1 MVFIEGLKERFS
13 LLCWFIQ
20 GCHQKRFLI
29 KNKFSKDNIMISS
42 FADFR
47 ISDLIDKLP
56 PLLSNLD
63 AQSIRNVENAL
74 EVNFMLHNKGVV
86 ADKRTY
92 LSKEQ
97 IEEYN
102 KFGNSD
108 KFLLARKYGIDCK
121 NVLPETFLFH
131 HGLKNADR
139 KIKDYIKN
147 KIFLDCGAFMG
158 DSALVLL
165 EYHPGKIYSFDISA
179 LNIKAYRD
187 TLKNNG
193 VPESLAELLPYGI
206 GAENKT
212 VRFADGLS
220 GDTSLS
226 QPGDSE
232 VQIIT
237 LDSFTADRPTVGFVK
252 ADIEGAGLDM
262 AKGMANLLRRDRP
275 VLSLAMYH
283 TPEEFFEIKPFIESL
298 DLDYKFEVLSFS
310 DGIYGELT
318 LMAYPKELE

>member
-121 NVLPETFLFH
+121 ELRFKYIAERDELIVANINPKFDHITRSQSMIRKNDGTGLNQEGNETMSRFIAFL
-131 HGLKNADR
+131 
-139 KIKDYIKN
+139 
-147 KIFLDCGAFMG
+147 
-158 DSALVLL
+158 
-165 EYHPGKIYSFDISA
+165 
-179 LNIKAYRD
+179 
-187 TLKNNG
+187 
-193 VPESLAELLPYGI
+193 
-206 GAENKT
+206 
-212 VRFADGLS
+212 
-220 GDTSLS
+220 
-226 QPGDSE
+226 
-232 VQIIT
+232 
-237 LDSFTADRPTVGFVK
+237 
-252 ADIEGAGLDM
+252 
-262 AKGMANLLRRDRP
+262 
-275 VLSLAMYH
+275 
-283 TPEEFFEIKPFIESL
+283 
-298 DLDYKFEVLSFS
+298 
-310 DGIYGELT
+310 
-318 LMAYPKELE
+318 